1 MLLSGL
7 KSYVPEV
14 ELSAIVTVADDGGST
29 GRLRDAFGYLPVGDF
44 RMALTALAA
53 DTTSEALLRDLF
65 QYRFTKGE
73 GLEGHNFGNLLIT
86 ALADILGSE
95 EQALAAA
102 GKLLH
107 ACGAVIPVA
116 GEKLQLHA
124 EYEDGTV
131 VRGESLIDSNGL
143 KLAPEARI
151 ARVWVE
157 PEVPASRFAREAIH
171 EATHIILGPGDL
183 YTSTIAN
190 LVVPGIREG
199 IQNADGKIIVIGSM
213 MRKAGQT
220 GHMTMSA
227 QLAELERYVGRPA
240 DIVLLNSAAFP
251 EEILEIYAKEN
262 EHPFHDDL
270 PRAKHIKRSDLLL
283 HERTHVLKGDK
294 LKRSLLRHDPKKV
307 AEAIMAAIRA

>member
-7 KSYVPEV
+7 KAYVPEV

-53 DTTSEALLRDLF
+53 DTSSEALLRDLF
-65 QYRFTKGE
+65 QYRFTKGD

-107 ACGAVIPVA
+107 ACGTVIPVA
-116 GEKLQLHA
+116 GEKLKLHA
-124 EYEDGTV
+124 KYGDGTV
-131 VRGESLIDSNGL
+131 VQGESLIDANAL
-143 KLAPEARI
+143 KLDTHARI
-151 ARVWVE
+151 EKVWVE

-171 EATHIILGPGDL
+171 EASHIILGPGDL

-199 IQNADGKIIVIGSM
+199 LQQTDAKIIVIGSM

-220 GHMTMSA
+220 AHMTMRA
-227 QLAELERYVGRPA
+227 QIEELERYIGRKA
-240 DIVLLNSAAFP
+240 DVILLNSAAYP
-251 EEILEIYAKEN
+251 QEILDIYAKEQ

-270 PRAKHIKRSDLLL
+270 PRAPHVKRSDLLL

-294 LKRSLLRHDPKKV
+294 LRRSLLRHDPHKV
-307 AEAIMAAIRA
+307 AAAIMSVVRS